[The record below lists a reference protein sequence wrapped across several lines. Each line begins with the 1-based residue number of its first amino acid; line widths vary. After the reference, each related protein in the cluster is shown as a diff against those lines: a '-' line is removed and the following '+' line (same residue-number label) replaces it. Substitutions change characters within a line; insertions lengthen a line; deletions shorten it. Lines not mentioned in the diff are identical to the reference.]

1 MALINRQT
9 LKNYFKKGG
18 FATEKHFNDLIDSSI
33 NSVDDG
39 ISKTSD
45 HGLKLSPLKKDSKLL
60 SFFKRITQ
68 EYSNYSFNLDNNDS
82 EGLSI
87 NNHDNSTI
95 IKFNKEGNVG
105 INTNN
110 PNYNLEV
117 NGTLGVKSK
126 IGLFKT
132 GSVPADGNWH
142 SILTDLDG
150 INGFEITAKAT
161 GKTGSGCYSVS
172 HVIAL
177 STFGGR
183 RSKHKIKTTTAYYEK
198 YFHRLSFR
206 WFGEMNSYGLQ
217 VRTLK
222 SYGICSETKESYQI
236 KFNVLNLLGD

>member
-95 IKFNKEGNVG
+95 K
-105 INTNN
+105 
-110 PNYNLEV
+110 P
-117 NGTLGVKSK
+117 
-126 IGLFKT
+126 KT
-132 GSVPADGNWH
+132 
-142 SILTDLDG
+142 
-150 INGFEITAKAT
+150 
-161 GKTGSGCYSVS
+161 
-172 HVIAL
+172 
-177 STFGGR
+177 
-183 RSKHKIKTTTAYYEK
+183 
-198 YFHRLSFR
+198 
-206 WFGEMNSYGLQ
+206 
-217 VRTLK
+217 
-222 SYGICSETKESYQI
+222 
-236 KFNVLNLLGD
+236 

>member
-18 FATEKHFNDLIDSSI
+18 FASEKHFNDLIDSTI

-39 ISKTSD
+39 ISKTTD

-87 NNHDNSTI
+87 NNYDNSTI
-95 IKFNKEGNVG
+95 MKFNKAGNVG
-105 INTNN
+105 VNTNN
-110 PNYNLEV
+110 PNYSLEV
-117 NGTLGVKSK
+117 NGTLGVKSQV
-126 IGLFKT
+126 GLFKK

-142 SILTDLDG
+142 NILSDLDG
-150 INGFEITAKAT
+150 ISCFEITAQAA
-161 GKTGSGCYSVS
+161 GKLGSGCYSVS

-183 RSKHKIKTTTAYYEK
+183 DSKNKIKATTAYYEK
-198 YFHRLSFR
+198 YSNRLCFR
-206 WFGEMNSYGLQ
+206 WIGEMNSYGLQ
-217 VRTLK
+217 VKTRRN
-222 SYGICSETKESYQI
+222 YGISPETKESYQI

>member
-87 NNHDNSTI
+87 NNYDDSTI
-95 IKFNKEGNVG
+95 IKFNKAGNVG
-105 INTNN
+105 VNTNN

-117 NGTLGVKSK
+117 NGTIGIKSQV
-126 IGLFKT
+126 GLYKS
-132 GSVPADGNWH
+132 GDVPADGNWH
-142 SILTDLDG
+142 YIISDLDG
-150 INGFEITAKAT
+150 ISGFEVTAKAA
-161 GKTGSGCYSVS
+161 GKVGAGYYSVAP
-172 HVIAL
+172 VVAL

-183 RSKHKIKTTTAYYEK
+183 GSKHKIKTTTAYYEK
-198 YFHRLSFR
+198 YFNRLSFR
-206 WFGEMNSYGLQ
+206 WVGEMNSYGLQ
-217 VRTLK
+217 VKTLRN
-222 SYGICSETKESYQI
+222 YGICSNTKETYTI
-236 KFNVLNLLGD
+236 KFNIINLLGD